1 MPSPKS
7 SRKNHKFRL
16 EISRLLGFYDVR
28 RTPNEDTGSP
38 ITAITSLI
46 GEDLVLGLLELYFK
60 ESGRALQCPV
70 DRKCT
75 TGATT
80 GPRLD
85 GWIRTKKRDLFQT
98 EVKNWCA
105 SAIGGISIDKDLE
118 ASGENAKSRRR
129 RYSWLEAAKLNRER
143 YLNHPHPATN
153 VWKVLVPMKPRKGS
167 PRKNAKP
174 LLAFWSSIAPQGAAS
189 EKHLK
194 PFFSVKTKFYR
205 NIIRGADLPLPRK
218 YSDTVWIFSASN
230 YLRSLKGK
238 GRRYVEISMPRVRD
252 RLEEL
257 RKLGF
262 PMKL

>member
-7 SRKNHKFRL
+7 SRKNHKFKL
-16 EISRLLGFYDVR
+16 EISKLLDFYDVR

-60 ESGRALQCPV
+60 KSGRALQCPV
-70 DRKCT
+70 ERKCT
-75 TGATT
+75 TGETT

-85 GWIRTKKRDLFQT
+85 GWIRTKKGDLFQT

-105 SAIGGISIDKDLE
+105 SAIGGISVDKDLE
-118 ASGENAKSRRR
+118 TKGGKAKSRRR
-129 RYSWLEAAKLNRER
+129 RYSWFEAAERNRER
-143 YLNHPHPATN
+143 YLNHPHPAKN
-153 VWKVLVPMKPRKGS
+153 VWKVLVPMKQRNGRPH
-167 PRKNAKP
+167 KNAKP
-174 LLAFWSSIAPQGAAS
+174 LLAFWSAIAPQGAS
-189 EKHLK
+189 KEKQLK
-194 PFFSVKTKFYR
+194 PFFSIRTKFYR
-205 NIIRGADLPLPRK
+205 DIIREAELPLPRH

-238 GRRYVEISMPRVRD
+238 GRRCVEISMPRVRE

-262 PMKL
+262 PIKL